1 MIEDQEGD
9 KQKVLALAKKHASE
23 HGFEGEASK
32 AFIEAFIENFDKGR
46 AEERAKAY
54 LEKIERVKQML
65 TDGMSVDLIAK
76 YSGLSVEEIKS
87 L

>member
-9 KQKVLALAKKHASE
+9 KQKVLALAKKRAGE

-32 AFIEAFIENFDKGR
+32 AFIEAFIESFDKGR

-54 LEKIERVKQML
+54 LEKIESAKQML
-65 TDGMSVDLIAK
+65 ADGMSIDLVAK
-76 YSGLSVEEIKS
+76 YSGLSV
-87 L
+87 